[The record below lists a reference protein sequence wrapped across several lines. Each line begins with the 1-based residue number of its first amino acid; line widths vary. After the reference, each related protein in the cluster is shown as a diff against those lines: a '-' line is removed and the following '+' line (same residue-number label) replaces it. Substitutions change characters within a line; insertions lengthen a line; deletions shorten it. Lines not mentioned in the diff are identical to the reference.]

1 MTSTSAHQ
9 KFSGLL
15 IVIGSLVFVCGGAFH
30 PKINSSLGALGSSE
44 FFQNFYMHIAHHDS
58 WRLIHGMIL
67 TGPLMWLLGASSFWS
82 DRSGWTRMASSAMT
96 LAATVWAVTFVFD
109 GFVAP
114 DIVRWMTPETG
125 LYQLAVN
132 QDAVIRLGLVS
143 WLMLGFSII
152 AGSMGILVRAPLG
165 VRGCWRRSG
174 SCSECGRSSPG
185 RQGCSFPAPSPAGIG
200 MQPPSARPFGSLL
213 WESFYWFLWRHRAPW
228 SPRASDRA
236 WITAHSET
244 IHLAELIGQN

>member
-1 MTSTSAHQ
+1 MTSTSVHQ

-44 FFQNFYMHIAHHDS
+44 FFQNFYMHIAHHGS

-67 TGPLMWLLGASSFWS
+67 AGPLMWLLGAGSFWS
-82 DRSGWTRMASSAMT
+82 DRSGWTRMANSAMT

-152 AGSMGILVRAPLG
+152 AGSVGILVSSPSRSAKVLAWIGLPLG
-165 VRGCWRRSG
+165 TWPFIAWATGTFL
-174 SCSECGRSSPG
+174 PG
-185 RQGCSFPAPSPAGIG
+185 
-200 MQPPSARPFGSLL
+200 PFTSRY
-213 WESFYWFLWRHRAPW
+213 WNATAVSTAFWFLAVGVFLLVSVAPR
-228 SPRASDRA
+228 SAME
-236 WITAHSET
+236 SES
-244 IHLAELIGQN
+244 